1 VNKSAL
7 SKGLNEDIVSAG
19 VSAVYDNRIT
29 GALFV
34 SLTENDIKEPSS
46 TIGDRIA
53 LRNILDEIHK
63 VSKRLRHFRS
73 NKFCII

>member
-7 SKGLNEDIVSAG
+7 SKGLNED
-19 VSAVYDNRIT
+19 

-34 SLTENDIKEPSS
+34 SLTENDIKELSS
-46 TIGDRIA
+46 TIRDRIA

-73 NKFCII
+73 NMFCII